1 MANLTGELLIGGQWT
16 PGDAGAFES
25 HNPSTGKPLLRLNG
39 ATPAQVADAVSAAR
53 TAFASWRDV
62 PLEER
67 EAILRRYADVARD
80 RGDEI
85 ADLIADEAGKPLW
98 EARTE
103 AAALAGKVAVTVDAM
118 RQRRS
123 SSSFDL
129 DGATAATRYRPLGVT
144 AVLGPFNFPMHLA
157 NGHIVPALL
166 SGNTVVF
173 KPSELTP
180 LCGELLVRLFQ
191 EAGLPPG
198 VLNLVQGGREV
209 GEALADDDIDS
220 LLFTGGAAA
229 GLALHRRFAGRPEVM
244 LALELGGNNPLVVDA
259 VNDVD
264 AAVLTTVQSAFLT
277 AGQRCTCARRLI
289 LTAAAPADFTDQLA
303 ATMRRL
309 RIGPPRDSPPPF
321 MGPLITADAAAKV
334 LAAQDDLIARG
345 GSVIVPCERLSI
357 GDAFLTPGLIDVTDA
372 VREDEEIFGP
382 LLQVVRVADLDTA
395 IEEANDTRFGL
406 AAGLLADDPAAYET
420 FRGRVRAGIVNWNQQ
435 LTGASGQ
442 LPFGGVGLSGNFRP
456 SGAAAVDYCS
466 HVAAGLENE
475 TLTPP
480 KVVGLA

>member
-25 HNPSTGKPLLRLNG
+25 HNPATGEALLTLN
-39 ATPAQVADAVSAAR
+39 AASPTQVEDAVSAAR

-62 PLEER
+62 PLGER
-67 EAILRRYADVARD
+67 EAILRRYADAARE
-80 RGDEI
+80 RADEI
-85 ADLIADEAGKPLW
+85 AERIADEAGKPLW
-98 EARTE
+98 EAKTE
-103 AAALAGKVAVTVDAM
+103 AAALVGKVAVTVEAM

-123 SSSFDL
+123 DSSFDL
-129 DGATAATRYRPLGVT
+129 DGTTAATRYKPLGVL

-166 SGNTVVF
+166 TGNAVVF

-180 LCGELLVRLFQ
+180 ACGELLVRLF
-191 EAGLPPG
+191 EDAGLPPG
-198 VLNLVQGGREV
+198 VLNLVQGGRDV
-209 GEALADDDIDS
+209 GEALADGDLDG

-259 VNDVD
+259 VQDVE

-289 LTAAAPADFTDQLA
+289 LTDAAPADFLERLA
-303 ATMRRL
+303 ATMKRL
-309 RIGPPRDSPPPF
+309 IVGPPRAEPPPF
-321 MGPLITADAAAKV
+321 MGPLITAAAATAV
-334 LAAQDDLIARG
+334 LKAQDQLVEDG
-345 GSVIVPCERLSI
+345 GKIIVACEHHPA
-357 GDAFLTPGLIDVTDA
+357 GDAFLTPGLIDMTNA
-372 VREDEEIFGP
+372 KRRDEEIFGP
-382 LLQVVRVADLDTA
+382 LLQVVRVADLDAA
-395 IEEANDTRFGL
+395 IKEANATRYGL
-406 AAGLLADDPAAYET
+406 AAGLLADDAAAYEL
-420 FRGRVRAGIVNWNQQ
+420 FRRRIRAGIVNWNQQ
-435 LTGASGQ
+435 LTGASGR

-480 KVVGLA
+480 KIVGLA